1 MPFVSLNIFLITE
14 MSEIRKAKGE
24 RMDKWNKDDGGCVKQ
39 FEHSMLWRWRWSPE
53 FVHGGFLVIGH
64 WQGQQH
70 EEGERREGEKTSG
83 LGEEKV
89 RGVNEW
95 LKAKPT
101 GSKFARMHCVVT
113 ELTVAVYSSLDFISP
128 YIRA

>member
-1 MPFVSLNIFLITE
+1 MMVDALSSSNIQCSDADAGLPSLFMAASWSLAIGRVSST
-14 MSEIRKAKGE
+14 R
-24 RMDKWNKDDGGCVKQ
+24 RVK
-39 FEHSMLWRWRWSPE
+39 
-53 FVHGGFLVIGH
+53 
-64 WQGQQH
+64 
-70 EEGERREGEKTSG
+70 GEKTSG